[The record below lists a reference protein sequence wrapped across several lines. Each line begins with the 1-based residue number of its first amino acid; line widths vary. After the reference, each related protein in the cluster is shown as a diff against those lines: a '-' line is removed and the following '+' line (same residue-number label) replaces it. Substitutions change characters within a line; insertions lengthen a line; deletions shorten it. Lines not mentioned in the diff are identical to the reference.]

1 MSRERL
7 HLALDHL
14 RAEQWKLFEEFAS
27 AFLSSQYPNLRTVAS
42 PSGDDG
48 RDAELFS
55 YDGRVATILQ
65 YSVAKDW
72 QKKIRKTALR
82 ISKQLSNTRIVIYV
96 TNQSILSMADSL
108 KTEILNNYGL
118 VLDIHDRDWFLDRF
132 AGDEHRESVSEALAA
147 KIVDPYLASK
157 GVLERS
163 APTLTSSELRVALTF
178 LQLQWEDDTREKGL
192 TRLAFEALVKMV
204 LRNTNKDSRLA
215 RSEIHDQIG
224 AMFSNHDRER
234 LVTLVDSALNKLTK
248 RVIRHWVQ
256 ADEFCLTYEE
266 SVRVQDRLAGLEIA
280 SAALDSEIRTI
291 LLDYIEEEE
300 SDERDVLIDLARITI
315 NHYLV
320 ERGEAFASAI
330 TDNRTLAI
338 GVEELRDSTAAVIER
353 AAQGEAAEARAKL
366 RQIVFETV
374 RELLTEPTPIVQR
387 HLRTKADAYTLFA
400 FLGRTPDIQ
409 RAVSKMFSHGRIW
422 LDTTIVL
429 PLLAEELIVGE
440 HRRFSQMIRAAS
452 DAGLKLYVT
461 PGVIEE
467 VERHINRCVTFVN
480 KAAYEWKGNVPFL
493 AEAYMRAGRSINGF
507 ISWIEHFEG
516 RERPEDDLAEY
527 FLEFHSIKREG
538 LEAEEEK
545 AAEPFRLAAERAW
558 QEAHSAR
565 RRAGDEGMDE
575 ITFNRLVRHDV
586 ENYVGVVERRR
597 AEEVSPLGYSA
608 WWLTIDRLA
617 RQVDESIKKELRFD
631 SPPSPVMSADFL
643 VNYLTVGPIRSRV
656 RRDVDNSLP
665 LALDMEST
673 AELPDDL
680 LFEAQR
686 IRGEAVGV
694 SEHVIR
700 RRVRDS
706 LDAAKRRRGR
716 VMAEGIQA
724 VLNRIRSE

>member
-7 HLALDHL
+7 HLALDRL
-14 RAEQWKLFEEFAS
+14 RGDQWKLFEEFAS

-55 YDGRVATILQ
+55 YDGRIATVLQ

-72 QKKIRKTALR
+72 RNKIRKTALR
-82 ISKQLSNTRIVIYV
+82 ISNQLSNTQIVIYV
-96 TNQSILSMADSL
+96 TNQSIFSTADSI
-108 KTEILNNYGL
+108 KAEILESYGF

-132 AGDEHRESVSEALAA
+132 AGDEHREAVSEELAT
-147 KIVDPYLASK
+147 KIVNPYLASK

-163 APTLTSSELRVALTF
+163 APTLTSTELRGALTF

-215 RSEIHDQIG
+215 RSEIHDQVRV
-224 AMFSNHDRER
+224 MFPNHDQER
-234 LVTLVDSALNKLTK
+234 LVTLVDSALNKLSK
-248 RVIRHWVQ
+248 RLIRHWIQ
-256 ADEFCLTYEE
+256 PDEFCLTYEE
-266 SVRVQDRLAGLEIA
+266 SVRVQDRLAGLEI
-280 SAALDSEIRTI
+280 SNAALDSEIRSI
-291 LLDYIEEEE
+291 LFDYIEE
-300 SDERDVLIDLARITI
+300 SDESDVLIDLARLTI

-330 TDNRTLAI
+330 TDTRTPAI
-338 GVEELRDSTAAVIER
+338 GVEELRDSAADVVGK
-353 AAQGEAAEARAKL
+353 AAPGESPEGQTKL
-366 RQIVFETV
+366 RQIIFETV
-374 RELLTEPTPIVQR
+374 RELLTEPTPIVQN
-387 HLRTKADAYTLFA
+387 HLRAKADAYTLFA

-409 RAVSKMFSHGRIW
+409 RAVSKMFSHGTIW

-429 PLLAEELIVGE
+429 PLLAEELIVAE
-440 HRRFSQMIRAAS
+440 HRRFSQMIKAAS
-452 DAGLKLYVT
+452 DAGLKLCVT

-467 VERHINRCVTFVN
+467 VERHINRCITFVN
-480 KAAYEWKGNVPFL
+480 KEAYEWTGNVPFL
-493 AEAYMRAGRSINGF
+493 ADAYMRAGRSISGF
-507 ISWIEHFEG
+507 LSWIEHFEG
-516 RERPEDDLAEY
+516 RERLEDDLAEY

-545 AAEPFRLAAERAW
+545 AAESFRLAAERAW

-565 RRAGDEGMDE
+565 RRAGDAGMDE
-575 ITFNRLVRHDV
+575 ITFSRLVRHDV

-597 AEEVSPLGYSA
+597 AEEVSALGYSA

-617 RQVDESIKKELRFD
+617 RQVDESIKKQLKND
-631 SPPSPVMSADFL
+631 TPASPVMSADFL
-643 VNYLTVGPIRSRV
+643 VNYLTVGPIRAKV
-656 RRDVDNSLP
+656 RRDVENSLP
-665 LALDMEST
+665 LALDMDS
-673 AELPDDL
+673 ADELPEDL
-680 LFEAQR
+680 LSEAER

-694 SEHVIR
+694 SEHIIR

-716 VMAEGIQA
+716 VMAEGIRA